1 MLHLA
6 TTEGTRVN
14 AELNPLPL
22 NLQPLPPASLASVTA
37 STQVST
43 FSYRFFRPINFRQ
56 GNQSEYVKSSSYTSQ
71 QIKKSVLLQPPAFP
85 MVTLESLAAATSSAA
100 AATVTTSVVSGGS
113 HNEVTVTARNQSG
126 RLQVLAASGTI
137 CHPTSSSS
145 SPPALQGNAGLFLDW
160 N

>member
-1 MLHLA
+1 MFPNFD
-6 TTEGTRVN
+6 RVGQSD
-14 AELNPLPL
+14 PT
-22 NLQPLPPASLASVTA
+22 QP
-37 STQVST
+37 
-43 FSYRFFRPINFRQ
+43 
-56 GNQSEYVKSSSYTSQ
+56 KSSNCTSQ
-71 QIKKSVLLQPPAFP
+71 QIKKSALLQPPAFP

-145 SPPALQGNAGLFLDW
+145 SPPALQGNAGLFFDRINGVGHSHLTPW
-160 N
+160 QSEFILLILEGFSFLKS